1 VWTYVVA
8 LGTNPIVRTW
18 VTEWRPLT
26 IRDPYG
32 IVFFSSALLIIG
44 YLARRAHP
52 TAWVD
57 LLWLLVFFLA
67 ALAAARSLAWW
78 AFVAPVVMAGL
89 LPRPRPERA
98 HPPGPPRLNA
108 AILASLAIVAL
119 LLLPWFRD
127 VRLVLAPQG
136 LVRSAAAATEPGDRL
151 FVAQLYGSW
160 FEFALPDRPVFV
172 DSRIEIFPQA
182 TWLQYDAVA
191 SGRADWGS
199 ILDRWQ
205 VEAVVTQEDTLL
217 VRFLRAAEGWR
228 MVDQDE
234 DGFVFVRDRAA

>member
-1 VWTYVVA
+1 
-8 LGTNPIVRTW
+8 
-18 VTEWRPLT
+18 
-26 IRDPYG
+26 
-32 IVFFSSALLIIG
+32 
-44 YLARRAHP
+44 
-52 TAWVD
+52 
-57 LLWLLVFFLA
+57 
-67 ALAAARSLAWW
+67 
-78 AFVAPVVMAGL
+78 
-89 LPRPRPERA
+89 
-98 HPPGPPRLNA
+98 
-108 AILASLAIVAL
+108 
-119 LLLPWFRD
+119 LLPWFRD
-127 VRLVLAPQG
+127 VRLILAPQG